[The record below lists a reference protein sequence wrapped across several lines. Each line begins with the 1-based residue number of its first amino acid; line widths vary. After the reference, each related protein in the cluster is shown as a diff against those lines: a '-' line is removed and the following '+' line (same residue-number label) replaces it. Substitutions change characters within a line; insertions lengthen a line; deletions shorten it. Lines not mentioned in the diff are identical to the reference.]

1 MKRNLNLNNQS
12 ERNKIL
18 EEYLVFI
25 KNVKNYSQ
33 NTIKSY
39 RSDIKHYFE
48 NNEGIGEFSTYLKH
62 LNKDRYSKS
71 SINRKITSIRTFLS
85 WAVENDYF
93 NENQIQAVNNLKV
106 EKKLP
111 NVLTSS
117 YINKLLDA
125 FPEFS
130 EKDLRDKAILELM
143 YSSGLRV
150 SEVSNLTLD
159 SITKNNSIRVLGKGS
174 KERVLPLTKRA
185 YVCIEKYIQTSRP
198 KFENNK
204 SRNYLFLG
212 VRGGQLSDRE
222 IRRIVK
228 LRTGTFP
235 HSIRHTFA
243 THLLE
248 GGADLRIV
256 QELLGHNDPS
266 TTQIYTHV
274 SKKQLQKKYK
284 QSHPRGWIIFVWY

>member
-256 QELLGHNDPS
+256 QELLGHNDPA

>member
-1 MKRNLNLNNQS
+1 MKKDLNLNNQLDR
-12 ERNKIL
+12 EKIIK
-18 EEYLVFI
+18 EYLI
-25 KNVKNYSQ
+25 YIQNVKNYSK

-39 RSDIKHYFE
+39 SSDIKQYIK
-48 NNEGIGEFSTYLKH
+48 NTDTIGEFSHYLKQ
-62 LNKDRYSKS
+62 LNKNQYSKT
-71 SINRKITSIRTFLS
+71 SINRKITSINTFLY
-85 WAVENDYF
+85 WAVDQNYF
-93 NENQIQAVNNLKV
+93 NQNDIKIVKNLRV

-117 YINKLLDA
+117 YINNLLDNL
-125 FPEFS
+125 PEFS
-130 EKDLRDKAILELM
+130 EKDIRDKAILELM

-150 SEVSNLTLD
+150 NEVSNLNLN
-159 SITKNNSIRVLGKGS
+159 SVSKNDSIRVLGKGS
-174 KERVLPLTKRA
+174 KERVLPITKRA
-185 YVCIEKYIQTSRP
+185 YNCLKKYKEISRP
-198 KFENNK
+198 KFQNEK
-204 SRNYLFLG
+204 SKYYLFLG

-228 LRTGTFP
+228 FRTGTFP
-235 HSIRHTFA
+235 HSIRHSFA

-256 QELLGHNDPS
+256 QELLGHNDPA

-284 QSHPRGWIIFVWY
+284 QSHPRG

>member
-1 MKRNLNLNNQS
+1 MNLNNLS
-12 ERNKIL
+12 DRNKVL
-18 EEYLVFI
+18 EEYLI
-25 KNVKNYSQ
+25 YINNVKNYSQ

-39 RSDIKHYFE
+39 NSDIKHYFE
-48 NNEGIGEFSTYLKH
+48 NTESVGEFSSYLKH
-62 LNKDRYSKS
+62 LNKNKYSKT

-85 WAVENDYF
+85 WAVDNNYF
-93 NENQIQAVNNLKV
+93 NQNQIKIVNNLKV

-111 NVLTSS
+111 NVLTAS
-117 YINKLLDA
+117 YINRLLDSL
-125 FPEFS
+125 PESS
-130 EKDLRDKAILELM
+130 EKDIRDKAILELM

-150 SEVSNLTLD
+150 SEVSNLTSN
-159 SITKNNSIRVLGKGS
+159 SINKNNSIRVLGKGS
-174 KERVLPLTKRA
+174 KERVLPMTKRA
-185 YVCIEKYIQTSRP
+185 YVSIKKYIETSRP
-198 KFENNK
+198 KFENDK
-204 SRNYLFLG
+204 SKNYLFLG

-228 LRTGTFP
+228 FRTGTFP

-284 QSHPRGWIIFVWY
+284 QSHPRG

>member
-1 MKRNLNLNNQS
+1 MNLNNQS
-12 ERNKIL
+12 DREKIL
-18 EEYLVFI
+18 NEYLVYI
-25 KNVKNYSQ
+25 KNVKNYSE

-48 NNEGIGEFSTYLKH
+48 NSERIGEFSNYLKI
-62 LNKDRYSKS
+62 LNKDRYSKTS
-71 SINRKITSIRTFLS
+71 VNRKITSIRTFLY
-85 WAVENDYF
+85 WAIDSGYLNQ
-93 NENQIQAVNNLKV
+93 NEIKIVNNLKV

-117 YINKLLDA
+117 YINKLLDGL
-125 FPEFS
+125 PES
-130 EKDLRDKAILELM
+130 TEKDLRDKAILEIM

-150 SEVSNLTLD
+150 SEVSNLTLN
-159 SITKNNSIRVLGKGS
+159 SINKNNSIKVLGKGN
-174 KERVLPLTKRA
+174 KERVLPMTKRA
-185 YVCIEKYIQTSRP
+185 YVYIKKYIETSRP
-198 KFENNK
+198 KFENEK
-204 SRNYLFLG
+204 SKNNLFLG
-212 VRGGQLSDRE
+212 VRGGQLNDRE

-228 LRTGTFP
+228 LRCGTFP

-284 QSHPRGWIIFVWY
+284 QSHPRG

>member
-1 MKRNLNLNNQS
+1 MNLNNQS
-12 ERNKIL
+12 DRNKVL
-18 EEYLVFI
+18 EEYLI
-25 KNVKNYSQ
+25 YINNVKNYSQ

-39 RSDIKHYFE
+39 NSDIKHYFE
-48 NNEGIGEFSTYLKH
+48 NTDSVGEFSSYLKH
-62 LNKDRYSKS
+62 LNKNKYSKT

-85 WAVENDYF
+85 WAVDNNYF
-93 NENQIQAVNNLKV
+93 NQNQIKIVNNLKV

-111 NVLTSS
+111 NVLTAS
-117 YINKLLDA
+117 YINRLLDSL
-125 FPEFS
+125 PESS
-130 EKDLRDKAILELM
+130 EKDIRDKAILELM

-150 SEVSNLTLD
+150 SEVSNLTSN
-159 SITKNNSIRVLGKGS
+159 SINKNNSIRVLGKGS
-174 KERVLPLTKRA
+174 KERVLPMTKRA
-185 YVCIEKYIQTSRP
+185 YVSTKKYIETSRP
-198 KFENNK
+198 KFENDK
-204 SRNYLFLG
+204 SKNYLFLG

-228 LRTGTFP
+228 FRTGTFP

-284 QSHPRGWIIFVWY
+284 QSHPRG

>member
-1 MKRNLNLNNQS
+1 MRKDLNLNNLS
-12 ERNKIL
+12 DRNKVL
-18 EEYLVFI
+18 EEYLI
-25 KNVKNYSQ
+25 YINNVKNYSQ

-39 RSDIKHYFE
+39 NSDIKHYFE
-48 NNEGIGEFSTYLKH
+48 NTDSVGEFSSYLKH
-62 LNKDRYSKS
+62 LNKNKYSKT

-85 WAVENDYF
+85 WAVDNNYF
-93 NENQIQAVNNLKV
+93 NQNQIKIVNNLKV

-117 YINKLLDA
+117 YINRLLDNL
-125 FPEFS
+125 PESS
-130 EKDLRDKAILELM
+130 EKDIRDKAILELM

-150 SEVSNLTLD
+150 SEVSNLTSN
-159 SITKNNSIRVLGKGS
+159 SINKNNSIRVLGKGS
-174 KERVLPLTKRA
+174 KERVLPITKRA
-185 YVCIEKYIQTSRP
+185 YVSTKKYIETSRP
-198 KFENNK
+198 KFENDK
-204 SRNYLFLG
+204 SKNYLFLG

-228 LRTGTFP
+228 FRTGTFP

-284 QSHPRGWIIFVWY
+284 QSHPRGWIISFWY

>member
-1 MKRNLNLNNQS
+1 MNLNNLS
-12 ERNKIL
+12 DRNKVL
-18 EEYLVFI
+18 EEYLI
-25 KNVKNYSQ
+25 YINNVKNYSQ

-39 RSDIKHYFE
+39 NSDIKHYFE
-48 NNEGIGEFSTYLKH
+48 NTESVGEFSSYLKH
-62 LNKDRYSKS
+62 LNKNKYSKT
-71 SINRKITSIRTFLS
+71 SINRKITSIRSFLS
-85 WAVENDYF
+85 WAVDNNYF
-93 NENQIQAVNNLKV
+93 NQNQIKIVNNLKV

-111 NVLTSS
+111 NVLTAS
-117 YINKLLDA
+117 YINRLLDSL
-125 FPEFS
+125 PESS
-130 EKDLRDKAILELM
+130 EKDIRDKAILELM

-150 SEVSNLTLD
+150 SEVSNLTSN
-159 SITKNNSIRVLGKGS
+159 SINKNNSIRVLGKGS
-174 KERVLPLTKRA
+174 KERVLPMTKRA
-185 YVCIEKYIQTSRP
+185 YVTTKKYIETSRP
-198 KFENNK
+198 KFENDK
-204 SRNYLFLG
+204 SKNYLFLG

-228 LRTGTFP
+228 FRTGTFP

-284 QSHPRGWIIFVWY
+284 QSHPRG

>member
-1 MKRNLNLNNQS
+1 MNLNNQS
-12 ERNKIL
+12 DREKIL
-18 EEYLVFI
+18 NEYLVYI
-25 KNVKNYSQ
+25 KNVKNYSE

-39 RSDIKHYFE
+39 RSDLKHYFE
-48 NNEGIGEFSTYLKH
+48 NSERIGEFSNYLKI
-62 LNKDRYSKS
+62 LNKDRYSKTS
-71 SINRKITSIRTFLS
+71 VNRKITSIRTFLY
-85 WAVENDYF
+85 WAIDSGYLNQ
-93 NENQIQAVNNLKV
+93 NEIKIVNNLKV

-117 YINKLLDA
+117 YINKLLDGL
-125 FPEFS
+125 PES
-130 EKDLRDKAILELM
+130 TEKDLRDKAILEIM

-150 SEVSNLTLD
+150 SEVSNLTLN
-159 SITKNNSIRVLGKGS
+159 SINKNNSIKVLGKGN
-174 KERVLPLTKRA
+174 KERVLPMTKRA
-185 YVCIEKYIQTSRP
+185 YVYIKKYIETSRP
-198 KFENNK
+198 KFQNEKSKNN
-204 SRNYLFLG
+204 LFLG
-212 VRGGQLSDRE
+212 VRGGRLNDRE

-228 LRTGTFP
+228 LRCGTFP

-284 QSHPRGWIIFVWY
+284 QSHPRG

>member
-1 MKRNLNLNNQS
+1 MNLNNQS
-12 ERNKIL
+12 DRNKVL
-18 EEYLVFI
+18 EEYLI
-25 KNVKNYSQ
+25 YINNVKNYSQ

-39 RSDIKHYFE
+39 NSDIKHYFE
-48 NNEGIGEFSTYLKH
+48 NTESVGEFSSYLKH
-62 LNKDRYSKS
+62 LNKNKYSKT

-85 WAVENDYF
+85 WAVDNNYF
-93 NENQIQAVNNLKV
+93 NQNQIKIVNNLKV

-111 NVLTSS
+111 NVLTAS
-117 YINKLLDA
+117 YINRLLDSL
-125 FPEFS
+125 PDSS
-130 EKDLRDKAILELM
+130 EKDIRDKAILELM

-150 SEVSNLTLD
+150 SEVSNLTIN
-159 SITKNNSIRVLGKGS
+159 SINKNNSIRVLGKGS
-174 KERVLPLTKRA
+174 KERVLPMTKRA
-185 YVCIEKYIQTSRP
+185 YVSSKKYIETSRP
-198 KFENNK
+198 KFENDK
-204 SRNYLFLG
+204 SKNYLFLG

-228 LRTGTFP
+228 FRTGTFP

-284 QSHPRGWIIFVWY
+284 QSHPRG

>member
-1 MKRNLNLNNQS
+1 LKKDLNLNNQLDR
-12 ERNKIL
+12 EKIIK
-18 EEYLVFI
+18 EYLI
-25 KNVKNYSQ
+25 YIQNVKNYSK

-39 RSDIKHYFE
+39 SSDIKQYIK
-48 NNEGIGEFSTYLKH
+48 NTDTIGEFSHYLKQ
-62 LNKDRYSKS
+62 LNKNQYSKT
-71 SINRKITSIRTFLS
+71 SINRKITSINTFLY
-85 WAVENDYF
+85 WAVEQNYF
-93 NENQIQAVNNLKV
+93 NQNDIKIVKNLRV

-117 YINKLLDA
+117 YINNLLDNL
-125 FPEFS
+125 PEFS
-130 EKDLRDKAILELM
+130 EKDIRDKAILELM

-150 SEVSNLTLD
+150 NEVSNLNLN
-159 SITKNNSIRVLGKGS
+159 SVSKNNSIRVLGKGS
-174 KERVLPLTKRA
+174 KERVLPITKRA
-185 YVCIEKYIQTSRP
+185 YNCLKKYKEISRP
-198 KFENNK
+198 KFQNEK
-204 SRNYLFLG
+204 SKYYLFLG

-228 LRTGTFP
+228 FRTGTFP
-235 HSIRHTFA
+235 HSIRHSFA

-256 QELLGHNDPS
+256 QELLGHNDPA

-284 QSHPRGWIIFVWY
+284 QSHPRG